1 MFMKIRVPDHIAS
14 LSPYVPGKPIDEL
27 EREIGISDSIKLASN
42 ENPLGVSPKA
52 VEAICKQ
59 AMNLNRY
66 PDGNAFV
73 LKQELSASLCVEPDQ
88 IIFGNGSDELIDL
101 IVRTFLLPGDEV
113 LTADP
118 SFMIYW
124 LSAKASGHSVS
135 YVPLKNFMVDLDGL
149 LRAVG
154 PRTKVIFL
162 NNPNNPTGSVVS
174 ANELDGFIRAL
185 PDDVIL
191 VLDEAYIEFIEPGST
206 ISGLKCLDYNKNI
219 IVLRTFSKVYG
230 LAGIR
235 IGYGISS
242 KEIINYINR
251 VRLPFNTNMLAQSA
265 ALAVLKDKEFV
276 DKTINLIWD
285 QKKIL
290 YQELERMGS
299 EYVPTQANF
308 FLVKTPVKASIIY
321 EKLLFAGVIVR
332 PMDSY
337 SFPYYIRL
345 TIGSVLENEKF
356 LREFAKILQG
366 LNSG

>member
-1 MFMKIRVPDHIAS
+1 MKIRVPDHIAS

-27 EREIGISDSIKLASN
+27 ERELGISDSVKLASN

-52 VEAICKQ
+52 VEAICNQ
-59 AMNLNRY
+59 AINLNRY
-66 PDGNAFV
+66 PDGNAFA
-73 LKQELSASLCVEPDQ
+73 LKKELSASLCVEPDE

-124 LSAKASGHSVS
+124 LSARASGHSVS

-149 LRAVG
+149 LSAVG

-162 NNPNNPTGSVVS
+162 NNPNNPTGSVVFPG
-174 ANELDGFIRAL
+174 ELDRFIRAL

-191 VLDEAYIEFIEPGST
+191 VLDEAYMEFIEPGST
-206 ISGLKCLDYNKNI
+206 ISGLEFLDYNKNI
-219 IVLRTFSKVYG
+219 IVLRTFSKAYG

-235 IGYGISS
+235 IGYGVSS
-242 KEIINYINR
+242 KEIIDYINR
-251 VRLPFNTNMLAQSA
+251 VRLPFNTNMMAQSA

-276 DKTINLIWD
+276 DKTINLIWN
-285 QKKIL
+285 QKKML
-290 YQELERMGS
+290 YQELERMGV

-308 FLVKTPVKASIIY
+308 FLIKTPVKGNIIY
-321 EKLLFAGVIVR
+321 EKLLFSGVIVR

-337 SFPYYIRL
+337 DFPDYIRL
-345 TIGSVLENEKF
+345 TIGSVIENEKF
-356 LREFAKILQG
+356 LMEFAKILQG
-366 LNSG
+366 FKSG